1 MKVTVD
7 LKLLDRRIKEAR
19 HRRKLTQAK
28 VGEEIGVSDSYISRI
43 ETGKARMSMY
53 RFFTMATLLQVE
65 PSDLLVGCC
74 PDIKPD
80 STTPEDSPEKAHLR
94 ELIDRASPSMLK
106 TMCVVCDALM
116 HNANEGK

>member
-7 LKLLDRRIKEAR
+7 LKLLGRRIKEAR

-74 PDIKPD
+74 PILNRIAPHRRIHQK
-80 STTPEDSPEKAHLR
+80 R
-94 ELIDRASPSMLK
+94 RI
-106 TMCVVCDALM
+106 C
-116 HNANEGK
+116 AN